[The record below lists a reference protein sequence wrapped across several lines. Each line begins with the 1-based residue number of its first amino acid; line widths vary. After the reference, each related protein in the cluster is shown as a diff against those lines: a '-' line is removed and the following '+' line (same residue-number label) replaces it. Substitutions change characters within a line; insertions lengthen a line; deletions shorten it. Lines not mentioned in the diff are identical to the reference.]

1 MENIKENMPFIYQGL
16 KYSTCVSGQ
25 VLDSGGCNTAGR
37 ILAQHIVEMA
47 QSPSFTELRKSP

>member
-1 MENIKENMPFIYQGL
+1 MPFIYQGL

-47 QSPSFTELRKSP
+47 QSPSFTELKEIKT